1 MKKNCRFFGKMATVV
16 ALCLSMSVVA
26 FAEGGNGSGG
36 GKGDGS
42 GGGNGQNA
50 PLVLEECSIEDGQK
64 DVPTDCKIMLSFSK
78 NVAELSVR
86 EQNEKAISLK
96 SSNGENATYELIFPE
111 EFDSR
116 RNIEISATL
125 EPQTSYVLSIDQT
138 LVAKNGVNTLDKVY
152 EINFTTEDA
161 PANIQEAEA
170 GSNTAVIAI
179 IAVVVVV
186 GIVVVIALSKKKKQ
200 D

>member
-1 MKKNCRFFGKMATVV
+1 MKKNFKFLGKMATVV

-96 SSNGENATYELIFPE
+96 KSNGESATYEVIFPD

-116 RNIEISATL
+116 RNIEINATL
-125 EPQTSYVLSIDQT
+125 SPQESYVLAIDQT
-138 LVAKNGVNTLDKVY
+138 LVAKNGVNTLDKIY
-152 EINFTTEDA
+152 EINFTTENSHA
-161 PANIQEAEA
+161 ATQEAEA
-170 GSNTAVIAI
+170 GSNTLVIAT
-179 IAVVVVV
+179 IAVVVV
-186 GIVVVIALSKKKKQ
+186 GVVVIIAVSKKKKQ